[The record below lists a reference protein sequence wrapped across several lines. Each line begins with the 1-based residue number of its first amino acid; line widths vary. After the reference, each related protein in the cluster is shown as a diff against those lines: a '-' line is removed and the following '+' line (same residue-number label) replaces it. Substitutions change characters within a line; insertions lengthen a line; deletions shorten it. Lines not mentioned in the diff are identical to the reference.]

1 MLHAASGLTVTTI
14 FDSRAACYSELD
26 YVGKPNQG
34 TTPNMANQNNPT
46 SGNGSIVAPQYGS
59 TSTVFGPTM
68 KIIGE
73 VSSDEELRV
82 DGELE
87 GKLNLRNKLTIGPA
101 SKVNANIKAK
111 EVVIFGNVKGNVE
124 AENRISL
131 RTGASIVG
139 DIKTAGIV
147 IEDGAYFK
155 GGIDISRGDT
165 EKAAEKQAERPAE
178 KPAEKPAALASSAM
192 AGQKR

>member
-1 MLHAASGLTVTTI
+1 MSNQSNPTPGGPIAASH
-14 FDSRAACYSELD
+14 
-26 YVGKPNQG
+26 PN
-34 TTPNMANQNNPT
+34 
-46 SGNGSIVAPQYGS
+46 SAP
-59 TSTVFGPTM
+59 TVFGKTM
-68 KIIGE
+68 RIVGE
-73 VSSDEELRV
+73 VTSSEELQL

-87 GKLNLRNKLTIGPA
+87 GKLNLNGKLTIGPT

-111 EVVIFGNVKGNVE
+111 EVVIYGNVKGNVE

-131 RTGASIVG
+131 RNGASIVG

-155 GGIDISRGDT
+155 GGIDISRGET
-165 EKAAEKQAERPAE
+165 EKAAPQVSG
-178 KPAEKPAALASSAM
+178 AA

>member
-1 MLHAASGLTVTTI
+1 MS
-14 FDSRAACYSELD
+14 
-26 YVGKPNQG
+26 
-34 TTPNMANQNNPT
+34 NQNTNPT
-46 SGNGSIVAPQYGS
+46 NGPVVSSHSNSAP
-59 TSTVFGPTM
+59 TVFGKTM
-68 KIIGE
+68 KIVGE
-73 VSSDEELRV
+73 VTSSEELQL

-87 GKLNLRNKLTIGPA
+87 GKLNLNNKLTIGPA

-111 EVVIFGNVKGNVE
+111 EVVIYGTVKGNVE

-155 GGIDISRGDT
+155 GGIDISRGEA
-165 EKAAEKQAERPAE
+165 EKAAPQAAG
-178 KPAEKPAALASSAM
+178 AV